1 MNATEIFYSNIIIF
15 SSNERMIE
23 VCWADICFSILSI
36 SLLIFLSFE
45 FTFIFFLPLLLDC
58 FFGAQ
63 KSASRKTSRSRSH
76 IFMLTSA
83 SDHQC
88 AALNKEI
95 PPVPYY
101 VDFNNL
107 TDFPQLINCG
117 IRFYME
123 YDLSSSSELPP
134 PENLRIWYLT
144 SNFESMDMTSTARLL
159 LQIYINQMCY
169 WKP

>member
-36 SLLIFLSFE
+36 SLLISLSFE

-88 AALNKEI
+88 AALNKEV

-101 VDFNNL
+101 VDSNNL
-107 TDFPQLINCG
+107 TDFPQLINWNQVLHG
-117 IRFYME
+117 IWSLIIIRISTWKSQDLITNLQFWKHGYDFY
-123 YDLSSSSELPP
+123 
-134 PENLRIWYLT
+134 
-144 SNFESMDMTSTARLL
+144 
-159 LQIYINQMCY
+159 C
-169 WKP
+169 